1 MGGEQAPPPPRLRQ
15 RPAAKAGQAEQRE
28 DVMARFDGKV
38 AIVTGAST
46 GLGPVMAKMMA
57 EEGAKVVLAARRLEL
72 VEQAAGEIGK
82 AAVAIRADVTDEADV
97 AAMVEAAMSRW
108 GQVDILMNNAAAPG
122 QDKYIWEQTLEN
134 WNATIAVDVTA
145 AMLCSREV
153 LRRSMLERKT
163 GVILNFS
170 SGAGWR
176 GMPRKSHYSVA
187 KSGLRVLTKVIAM
200 EAGPYGVRC
209 NCVVPG
215 IIDTELMRN
224 YVRRVAGE
232 QSISEEEMMDKLMAH
247 LPLKR
252 ASTTEDVAR
261 FALFLASDE
270 ARTITG
276 QSMNVD
282 AGDYM
287 VG

>member
-1 MGGEQAPPPPRLRQ
+1 
-15 RPAAKAGQAEQRE
+15 
-28 DVMARFDGKV
+28 MARFTGKV

-46 GLGPVMAKMMA
+46 GLGPVMARMLA
-57 EEGAKVVLAARRLEL
+57 DEGAKVVLAARRKDL
-72 VEQAAGEIGK
+72 VEATAAEIGE
-82 AAVAIRADVTDEADV
+82 AAVAVQADVTQEDDV

-108 GQVDILMNNAAAPG
+108 GQVDIMMNNAAAPG
-122 QDKYIWEQTLEN
+122 TDKFVWEQTLEN

-153 LRRSMLERKT
+153 LRRSMIERKT

-170 SGAGWR
+170 SGAGWK

-187 KSGLRVLTKVIAM
+187 KAGLRVLTKVIAM

-215 IIDTELMRN
+215 VIDTELYQN
-224 YVRRVAGE
+224 WVRRMAGE
-232 QSISEEEMMDKLMAH
+232 QGISFEEMRAKTLAH
-247 LPLKR
+247 LPLQT
-252 ASTTEDVAR
+252 ASTVEDVAK
-261 FALFLASDE
+261 FALFLASDD

-282 AGDYM
+282 AGDVM